1 MSDKNQAADFSTIL
15 GAAVHDMK
23 NSLWLLL
30 QNIEEVAADLEGSPA
45 ARSLADI
52 QYEAQRLNTGLV
64 QLLSLYRNE
73 QDALPVNLEEQ
84 FIDELVEEL
93 IAENEF
99 YAKRHNIELQHSVEA
114 GLTCFMDKS
123 LITVLLQDVV
133 INGLRYAR
141 SKVTI
146 EASREQSS
154 GMLLLRVSDDGEGYP
169 PAMLNTQHQMATAD
183 ISSGRTGLGL
193 YFAHRIASAH
203 VRQQGC
209 GQITLQNSSQ
219 GGSVFELR
227 LP

>member
-73 QDALPVNLEEQ
+73 QNELPVNLEEQ

-93 IAENEF
+93 IADNEF
-99 YAKRHNIELQHSVEA
+99 YAKRHHIELESSVEP
-114 GLTCFMDKS
+114 GLTCFLDKS

-141 SKVTI
+141 SKVII
-146 EASREQSS
+146 EASKEQSS
-154 GMLLLRVSDDGEGYP
+154 GMLLIKISDNGEGYP
-169 PAMLNTQHQMATAD
+169 PTMLNTQHQMAAAD

-193 YFAHRIASAH
+193 YFARRIASAH
-203 VRQQGC
+203 IRKQRC
-209 GQITLQNSSQ
+209 GQITLLNSPQ
-219 GGSVFELR
+219 GGSIFELR